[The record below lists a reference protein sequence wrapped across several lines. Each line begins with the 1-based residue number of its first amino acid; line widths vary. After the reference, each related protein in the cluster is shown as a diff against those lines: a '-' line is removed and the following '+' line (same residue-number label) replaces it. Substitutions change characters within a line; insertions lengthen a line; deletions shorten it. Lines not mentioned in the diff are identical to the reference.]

1 MAKNDRLSMCRAES
15 VFAAVRWANLV
26 LIGYGAALRC
36 RSLIFGSDVKWKLL
50 LSELTM
56 PIK

>member
-26 LIGYGAALRC
+26 LIGYGAALQVSYLWVR
-36 RSLIFGSDVKWKLL
+36 RQVEIAAL
-50 LSELTM
+50 
-56 PIK
+56 